1 MRRTATALAAIGL
14 FAAVTPAAL
23 AVSGGGYNPP
33 QQDCRAN
40 SDASNTPKGQTTK
53 GCHNGAI
60 NVEDGHGVRY
70 VEFGLDQL
78 PTGYPSTPGLLG
90 FGYPGAPNS
99 VHSGCLAANSNGT
112 GGGTGKGCGTGKG
125 AGFVLAF
132 NINDIKANTLSV
144 QSGTPAL
151 DQLIAAA
158 KSGGKIYMGFDD
170 NLDAGEHDGVTGNH
184 GTQGSA
190 NGPSDGG
197 AITTY
202 LIPANASVAP
212 TAANPVP
219 LAGGALGF
227 CADGICFE
235 FTTARQD
242 IYQGCGANTSV
253 KCAKGAP
260 NSREV
265 YNYQGKQ
272 WDPYNCSSGDAT
284 SEAPGPN
291 GCGSKTMDQWRAA
304 EARNVYAE
312 PGIQIYEDP
321 DPEGSPAGP
330 IYPLPAAYVGTCG
343 VVLGGG
349 AAPAAPASPATNK
362 AGQVVLSPT
371 GC

>member
-1 MRRTATALAAIGL
+1 VTKTRKIATAIAAVGL

-23 AVSGGGYNPP
+23 AVSGGGYSPP
-33 QQDCRAN
+33 QQDCPASADAN
-40 SDASNTPKGQTTK
+40 NVPKDHTSK

-60 NVEDGHGVRY
+60 NVEDGRGVRY

-90 FGYPGAPNS
+90 LGYPGAPNS
-99 VHSGCLAANSNGT
+99 IHSGCLAANSNGT
-112 GGGTGKGCGTGKG
+112 GGGTGKGCGKGKG
-125 AGFVLAF
+125 LGFVLAF

-144 QSGTPAL
+144 QTGTPAL

-170 NLDAGEHDGVTGNH
+170 NLDAGEHDGVSGKN
-184 GTQGSA
+184 GTKGSA

-197 AITTY
+197 AITAHLT
-202 LIPANASVAP
+202 PANATVAP

-227 CADGICFE
+227 CADGICVE
-235 FTTARQD
+235 VTTARQEV
-242 IYQGCGANTSV
+242 YRGCTPTAGKQCT
-253 KCAKGAP
+253 K
-260 NSREV
+260 SRDV

-272 WDPYNCSSGDAT
+272 WDPYNCSSGDAVG
-284 SEAPGPN
+284 EAPGPN

-304 EARNVYAE
+304 EASHVYAE
-312 PGIQIYEDP
+312 PGVQIYEDP

-330 IYPLPAAYVGTCG
+330 ASLYPLPAAYVGTCG
-343 VVLGGG
+343 AVLGGG
-349 AAPAAPASPATNK
+349 ATSAS
-362 AGQVVLSPT
+362 QVVLAPT